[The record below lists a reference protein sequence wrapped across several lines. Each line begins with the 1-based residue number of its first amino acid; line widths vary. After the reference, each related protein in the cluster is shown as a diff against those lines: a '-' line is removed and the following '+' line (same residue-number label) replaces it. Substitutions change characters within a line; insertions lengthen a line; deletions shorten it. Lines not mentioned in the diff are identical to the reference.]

1 MPLPRLQWGLP
12 DAVPLNATCAWGCR
26 AIVTQD
32 GYIDIVPDR
41 VDRQGSAVI
50 FDLLDSQFPPAK
62 LTESLAA
69 LLRSG
74 QMSTRR
80 RERFVLYESATLTVA
95 ADTLA
100 SAGYCYVAA
109 WTTTCMSG
117 ADRSR

>member
-1 MPLPRLQWGLP
+1 MPCAVSPVYLASATRADLAPPCRLSHPGGNMPLPRLQWGLP

-41 VDRQGSAVI
+41 VDRQGSTVI

-69 LLRSG
+69 L
-74 QMSTRR
+74 
-80 RERFVLYESATLTVA
+80 
-95 ADTLA
+95 
-100 SAGYCYVAA
+100 
-109 WTTTCMSG
+109 
-117 ADRSR
+117 